1 MSTSMQKKKM
11 LKTLS
16 EYYIKKG
23 KVYDSSLEY
32 GRQTD
37 APYSI
42 KEIKK
47 IMGGWGMLFKYLNT
61 DYPDLEKDIDKEKLK
76 DRGNLFKDK
85 PAFPKSKVPRPPK
98 PSMSKVTLTTG
109 RNETNT

>member
-16 EYYIKKG
+16 EYYVKKG
-23 KVYDSSLEY
+23 KIFDSSVEY
-32 GRQTD
+32 SRQSD
-37 APYSI
+37 IPVPI
-42 KEIKK
+42 KDIKR
-47 IMGGWGMLFKYLNT
+47 IMGSWGMLFKYLKT
-61 DYPDLEKDIDKEKLK
+61 DYPDLEEEIKKEKKK

-98 PSMSKVTLTTG
+98 PSMSKVTITTG
-109 RNETNT
+109 RNETNE

>member
-1 MSTSMQKKKM
+1 MSTSMQKRKM

-23 KVYDSSLEY
+23 KVYDSSVEY
-32 GRQTD
+32 SRQND
-37 APYSI
+37 IPYSI

-47 IMGGWGMLFKYLNT
+47 IMGGWSMLFKYLDT
-61 DYPDLEKDIDKEKLK
+61 DYPDLEKDIKKEKLK

-98 PSMSKVTLTTG
+98 PSMDKVKLTTG
-109 RNETNT
+109 RNETNS